1 MEQQTKRTLII
12 ATSILIGA
20 TLLTFIVRGIINK
33 GKIKREEENKK
44 LIEEGIKGGGS
55 PNQEN
60 VESQQSY
67 NPAGDLKLIESYI
80 VGANL
85 LVYPTEVNGII
96 MKLNNDALKKLAAA
110 WKKKRNGQSL
120 YYWLDDEWDGC
131 GTWGMSNCYKS
142 SMDRLSSL
150 GLR

>member
-20 TLLTFIVRGIINK
+20 TLLTFVVRGIINK

-44 LIEEGIKGGGS
+44 LIEEEIKGGGS
-55 PNQEN
+55 PTQEN
-60 VESQQSY
+60 VESEQSY

-80 VGANL
+80 VGANVFF
-85 LVYPTEVNGII
+85 VYPDEVNGII

-110 WKKKRNGQSL
+110 WKKKRNGESL
-120 YYWLDDEWDGC
+120 YYWLDDELDNCWSG
-131 GTWGMSNCYKS
+131 NCYKA
-142 SMDRLSSL
+142 SMNRLSSL